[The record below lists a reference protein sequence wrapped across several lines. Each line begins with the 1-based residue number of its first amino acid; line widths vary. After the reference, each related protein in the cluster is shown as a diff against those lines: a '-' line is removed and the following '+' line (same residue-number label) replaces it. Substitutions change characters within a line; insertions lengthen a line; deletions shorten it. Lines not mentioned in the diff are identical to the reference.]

1 MLSIKKLK
9 YKNIFNDINMS
20 FNSNKTYLICGP
32 NNSGKS
38 VILKM
43 IVKEV
48 DSNNIIYNNKNI
60 NEYNITKLNHDIRLI
75 NLNNISFLYDT
86 ISKESK
92 YIENKN
98 IFNKIIE
105 ELNLNKLLD
114 KNISLLTI
122 KEKYI
127 LYLLLSLSD
136 TYKILL
142 IDDIDIF
149 NKQEKENILN
159 IINKYKNNTCIIIS
173 SIDLNIGLYVDNIY
187 IINNGICNNI
197 YDKKIL
203 EKDNELNKIGLYLPY
218 MVDLSVKL
226 KDYNILD
233 NVYYNNME
241 LIDNIWK

>member
-159 IINKYKNNTCIIIS
+159 IINKYKNNTCIITS